1 MTLDRGALLLPVGL
15 SLLIGGLM
23 IVGGAPLAMVAVV
36 GLAVAVAI
44 VTKPLR
50 GLLLFALL
58 APAVPWMKA
67 GPLPLPEAL
76 LVLTW
81 GGVAIQ
87 WLAGRMPTWPR
98 GRTERLLGWLI
109 VWTLVPL
116 VAGELRPEG
125 DGIGPLNWARW
136 VLNVS
141 PVFLLPLLVRDE
153 QARERLMLALLAGFG
168 ILLVITL
175 GFFAVSRDPG
185 RMTAFLASLNYPHPE
200 AIQDIFY
207 ADPSRMPSPWIHP
220 NSTGG
225 ALLLAAPL
233 GIFYAA
239 IHTGWRRWLGGFVF
253 VAGAAGI
260 VFSGSR
266 GALLCLGVF
275 VAWLAWRKTPYA
287 GRGLILAALLAM
299 SLLVVYPPAQKRFAS
314 LFSSNDVST
323 GVRFDEYTHFP
334 GNVLKHPLGLGFKAE
349 TPASSP
355 EKGVYG
361 ISNLWLNY
369 WFRLGLPGMLLF
381 IAITRAWWR
390 EVRLP
395 GDFRQIGRHNA
406 LRIATTGTVLAALA
420 TGFIDHY
427 FSFTQVLISLFW
439 LILAM
444 GLMLARVPQPV
455 PTDATPSRPN
465 APEPRLNRP

>member
-1 MTLDRGALLLPVGL
+1 MTRGAMLLPVGL
-15 SLLIGGLM
+15 PLLFGALM
-23 IVGGAPLAMVAVV
+23 MLGGAPLMMVAVV
-36 GLAVAVAI
+36 GAVVAVAI
-44 VTKPLR
+44 VTQPLR

-81 GGVAIQ
+81 AGVAIQ
-87 WLAGRMPTWPR
+87 WLGGRLPAWPR
-98 GRTERLLGWLI
+98 GRPERLLGWLAL
-109 VWTLVPL
+109 WALVPM
-116 VAGELRPEG
+116 VAGQLRPEG
-125 DGIGPLNWARW
+125 VGIGPLNWARW
-136 VLNVS
+136 VLNLS

-153 QARERLMLALLAGFG
+153 RTRDRLMLALLLGFAG
-168 ILLVITL
+168 LLVIAL
-175 GFFAVSRDPG
+175 GFFAISRDPT
-185 RMTAFLASLNYPHPE
+185 RMTAFLATLRYPNPE
-200 AIQDIFY
+200 VIKDIFY
-207 ADPSRMPSPWIHP
+207 ADPGRMPSPWIHP
-220 NSTGG
+220 NSTG
-225 ALLLAAPL
+225 AAMLLAAPL
-233 GIFYAA
+233 GVFYAVVNQ
-239 IHTGWRRWLGGFVF
+239 GWRRWLGAFVF
-253 VAGAAGI
+253 VAGTGGI

-287 GRGLILAALLAM
+287 GRGLVLAILLAV
-299 SLLVVYPPAQKRFAS
+299 SLLLVYPPAQKRFAS

-334 GNVLKHPLGLGFKAE
+334 GNALRYPLGLGFKAE

-369 WFRLGLPGMLLF
+369 WFKLGLPGMLLF
-381 IAITRAWWR
+381 IAVTLAWWR
-390 EVRLP
+390 EVRLT
-395 GDFRQIGRHNA
+395 GDFRHVGPHNA
-406 LRIATTGTVLAALA
+406 LRIATTGTVLAALG

-444 GLMLARVPQPV
+444 GLMLARTSQPASI
-455 PTDATPSRPN
+455 ATAKPLTNRPGSRPVN
-465 APEPRLNRP
+465 CP

>member
-1 MTLDRGALLLPVGL
+1 MTSSRHFTIMPVALALLFGALMLAIGPVLG
-15 SLLIGGLM
+15 M
-23 IVGGAPLAMVAVV
+23 AAAVALA
-36 GLAVAVAI
+36 LAVAIFAQ
-44 VTKPLR
+44 PLR

-81 GGVAIQ
+81 VGVAIQ
-87 WLAGRMPTWPR
+87 WLGGRMPGWPT
-98 GRTERLLGWLI
+98 GRTERMLGWLI
-109 VWTLVPL
+109 VWTIVPL
-116 VAGELRPEG
+116 IAGELRPEG
-125 DGIGPLNWARW
+125 DGIGPLNWVRW

-153 QARERLMLALLAGFG
+153 RARERLLLLLLIGFAT
-168 ILLVITL
+168 LLVISL
-175 GFFAVSRDPG
+175 GFFAISRDPG
-185 RMTAFLASLNYPHPE
+185 RMTAFLASLRYPHPE
-200 AIQDIFY
+200 VIQDIFY

-225 ALLLAAPL
+225 AMLLAAPL
-233 GIFYAA
+233 GVFYAVA
-239 IHTGWRRWLGGFVF
+239 HHGWRRVLGAFVF

-287 GRGLILAALLAM
+287 GRGLLLATLLAV
-299 SLLVVYPPAQKRFAS
+299 SLLLVYPPAQKRFAS

-323 GVRFDEYTHFP
+323 GVRFDEYAHFP
-334 GNVLKHPLGLGFKAE
+334 GNALRYPLGLGFKAE

-355 EKGVYG
+355 EKNVYG

-369 WFRLGLPGMLLF
+369 WFKLGLPGMLLF
-381 IAITRAWWR
+381 IAVVRAWWR
-390 EVRLP
+390 EVRLS
-395 GDFRQIGRHNA
+395 GDFRHVGRHNA
-406 LRIATTGTVLAALA
+406 MRIATTGTVLAALA

-427 FSFTQVLISLFW
+427 FSVTQVLISLFW

-444 GLMLARVPQPV
+444 GLLLARAPADPVQPC
-455 PTDATPSRPN
+455 PSP
-465 APEPRLNRP
+465 LNRP

>member
-1 MTLDRGALLLPVGL
+1 MTRGAMLLPVGL
-15 SLLIGGLM
+15 PLLFGALM
-23 IVGGAPLAMVAVV
+23 MLGGAPLMMMAVA
-36 GLAVAVAI
+36 GMAVAVAI

-81 GGVAIQ
+81 AGVAIQ
-87 WLAGRMPTWPR
+87 WLGGRLPAWPR

-116 VAGELRPEG
+116 VAGELQPQG

-141 PVFLLPLLVRDE
+141 PVFLLPLLVRD
-153 QARERLMLALLAGFG
+153 ARDRERLILALLLGFG
-168 ILLVITL
+168 GLLLISL
-175 GFFAVSRDPG
+175 GFFALGRDPG
-185 RMTAFLASLNYPHPE
+185 RMTAFLASLRYPHPE
-200 AIQDIFY
+200 AIKDIFY

-233 GIFYAA
+233 GVFYAVA
-239 IHTGWRRWLGGFVF
+239 NRGWRRWLGAFVF
-253 VAGAAGI
+253 VAGTAGI

-275 VAWLAWRKTPYA
+275 VAWLAWRRTPYA
-287 GRGLILAALLAM
+287 GRGLVLAILLAV
-299 SLLVVYPPAQKRFAS
+299 SLLLVYPPAQKRFAS

-334 GNVLKHPLGLGFKAE
+334 LNAARYPLGLGFKAE
-349 TPASSP
+349 TPASVP
-355 EKGVYG
+355 EKGIYG

-369 WFRLGLPGMLLF
+369 WLKLGLPGMLLF
-381 IAITRAWWR
+381 MAVIHAWWR
-390 EVRLP
+390 EVRLT
-395 GDFRQIGRHNA
+395 GDFRHVGSHNA

-444 GLMLARVPQPV
+444 GLMLARVPQPASTAAV
-455 PTDATPSRPN
+455 LKSPT
-465 APEPRLNRP
+465 NRPVTPP

>member
-1 MTLDRGALLLPVGL
+1 MSLGTLLLPVGL
-15 SLLIGGLM
+15 SLLFGMLM
-23 IVGGAPLAMVAVV
+23 MLGGAPLTMVAVV
-36 GLAVAVAI
+36 GLALAVAI
-44 VTKPLR
+44 VEKPLR

-67 GPLPLPEAL
+67 GPLPLAEAL

-81 GGVAIQ
+81 AGVAIQ
-87 WLAGRMPTWPR
+87 WLAGRMPAWPR
-98 GRTERLLGWLI
+98 GRTERLLGWLV
-109 VWTLVPL
+109 VWTIVPM
-116 VAGELRPEG
+116 VAGELRPLG
-125 DGIGPLNWARW
+125 DGIGPLNWVRW

-153 QARERLMLALLAGFG
+153 QARERLMLALLVGFAG
-168 ILLVITL
+168 LLVITL
-175 GFFAVSRDPG
+175 GFFAISRDPG
-185 RMTAFLASLNYPHPE
+185 RMTAFLASLNYPRPD

-220 NSTGG
+220 NATGG

-233 GIFYAA
+233 GVFYAVA
-239 IHTGWRRWLGGFVF
+239 HRGWRRALGAFIF

-266 GALLCLGVF
+266 GALLCLGLF
-275 VAWLAWRKTPYA
+275 VAWLAWRRTPYA
-287 GRGLILAALLAM
+287 GRGLLLAILLAV
-299 SLLVVYPPAQKRFAS
+299 SLLLVYPPAQKRFAS

-323 GVRFDEYTHFP
+323 GVRFDEYVYFP
-334 GNVLKHPLGLGFKAE
+334 VNALHYPLGLGFKAE
-349 TPASSP
+349 TPASVP
-355 EKGVYG
+355 EKGIYG

-369 WFRLGLPGMLLF
+369 WFKLGLPGMLLF

-395 GDFRQIGRHNA
+395 GDFRHVGRHNA
-406 LRIATTGTVLAALA
+406 MRIATTGTVLAALA

-444 GLMLARVPQPV
+444 GLMLARVPQP
-455 PTDATPSRPN
+455 APSNPVHR
-465 APEPRLNRP
+465 R

>member
-1 MTLDRGALLLPVGL
+1 MSLGSLLLPVGL
-15 SLLIGGLM
+15 SLLLGVLM
-23 IVGGAPLAMVAVV
+23 MLGGAPLMMAAVV
-36 GLAVAVAI
+36 ALAVAAAI
-44 VTKPLR
+44 LARPLR

-76 LVLTW
+76 LLLTW
-81 GGVAIQ
+81 AGVALQ
-87 WLAGRMPTWPR
+87 WLGGRMPPWPR
-98 GRTERLLGWLI
+98 GRTERLLGWLV

-116 VAGELRPEG
+116 VAGELQPQG
-125 DGIGPLNWARW
+125 DGIGPLNWVRW

-141 PVFLLPLLVRDE
+141 PVFLLPLLVRDDRD
-153 QARERLMLALLAGFG
+153 RERLVLALLLGFG
-168 ILLVITL
+168 ALLAISL
-175 GFFAVSRDPG
+175 GFFAIGRDPA
-185 RMTAFLASLNYPHPE
+185 RMTAFLAALRYPHPE
-200 AIQDIFY
+200 AIKDIFY

-233 GIFYAA
+233 GVFYAVA
-239 IHTGWRRWLGGFVF
+239 HHGWRRGLGAFVF
-253 VAGAAGI
+253 LGGAAGI

-287 GRGLILAALLAM
+287 GRGLLLATLLAV
-299 SLLVVYPPAQKRFAS
+299 SLVLVYPPAQKRFAS

-323 GVRFDEYTHFP
+323 SVRFDEYTHFP
-334 GNVLKHPLGLGFKAE
+334 QNALRYPFGLGFKAE

-355 EKGVYG
+355 EKRVYG

-369 WFRLGLPGMLLF
+369 WFKLGLPGMLLF
-381 IAITRAWWR
+381 IAVTRAWWR

-395 GDFRQIGRHNA
+395 GDFRHVGRHNA

-444 GLMLARVPQPV
+444 GLMLARTPQPA
-455 PTDATPSRPN
+455 PTSPAHRP
-465 APEPRLNRP
+465 

>member
-1 MTLDRGALLLPVGL
+1 MSLGVLLLPVGL
-15 SLLIGGLM
+15 SLLCGMLM
-23 IVGGAPLAMVAVV
+23 MLGGAPLTMVAVV
-36 GLAVAVAI
+36 GLALAVAI
-44 VTKPLR
+44 FEKPLR

-81 GGVAIQ
+81 AGVAVQ
-87 WLAGRMPTWPR
+87 WLAGRLPPWPH
-98 GRTERLLGWLI
+98 GRTERLLGWLV
-109 VWTLVPL
+109 VWSIVPL
-116 VAGELRPEG
+116 VAGELNPEG
-125 DGIGPLNWARW
+125 VGIGPLNWARW
-136 VLNVS
+136 VLSVS

-153 QARERLMLALLAGFG
+153 QSRERLILALLIGFAG
-168 ILLVITL
+168 LLVIAL

-185 RMTAFLASLNYPHPE
+185 RMTAFLAALNYPRPD

-220 NSTGG
+220 NATGG

-233 GIFYAA
+233 GVFYAVA
-239 IHTGWRRWLGGFVF
+239 HRGWRRVLGGFIF

-266 GALLCLGVF
+266 GALLCLGLF
-275 VAWLAWRKTPYA
+275 VAWLAWRRTPYA
-287 GRGLILAALLAM
+287 GRGLVLAILLAV
-299 SLLVVYPPAQKRFAS
+299 SLLLVYPPAQKRFAS

-323 GVRFDEYTHFP
+323 GVRFDEYAHFP
-334 GNVLKHPLGLGFKAE
+334 ANALRYPLGLGFKAE
-349 TPASSP
+349 TPASVP
-355 EKGVYG
+355 EKAIYG

-369 WFRLGLPGMLLF
+369 WFKLGLPGMLLF
-381 IAITRAWWR
+381 IAVTVAWWR
-390 EVRLP
+390 TVRLP
-395 GDFRQIGRHNA
+395 GDFRHVDRHNA
-406 LRIATTGTVLAALA
+406 MRIATMGTVLAALA

-444 GLMLARVPQPV
+444 GLMLERAPQPV
-455 PTDATPSRPN
+455 LANIAHRS
-465 APEPRLNRP
+465 

>member
-1 MTLDRGALLLPVGL
+1 MNPGALLLAVVLPLLFGV
-15 SLLIGGLM
+15 LLIE
-23 IVGGAPLAMVAVV
+23 GGAPLMMVAVM
-36 GLAVAVAI
+36 GAAVTVAI
-44 VTKPLR
+44 FAKPLR

-81 GGVAIQ
+81 AGVAVQ
-87 WLAGRMPTWPR
+87 WLGGRMPPWPS
-98 GRTERLLGWLI
+98 GRTERLLGLLI
-109 VWTLVPL
+109 LWTLVPL
-116 VAGELRPEG
+116 VAGELNPQG

-153 QARERLMLALLAGFG
+153 QDNERLILALLAGFA
-168 ILLVITL
+168 ILLVISL
-175 GFFAVSRDPG
+175 GFFAVSRDPS
-185 RMTAFLASLNYPHPE
+185 RMAAFLATLRYPYPE
-200 AIQDIFY
+200 VIRDIFY

-233 GIFYAA
+233 GVFYAVA
-239 IHTGWRRWLGGFVF
+239 KRGWRRALGAFVF
-253 VAGAAGI
+253 VGGSAGI

-275 VAWLAWRKTPYA
+275 VAWLAWRRTPYA
-287 GRGLILAALLAM
+287 GRGLFLAALLAV
-299 SLLVVYPPAQKRFAS
+299 SLLIVYPPAQKRFAS

-323 GVRFDEYTHFP
+323 GVRFDEYLHFP
-334 GNVLKHPLGLGFKAE
+334 DNAMRYPLGVGFKSE
-349 TPASSP
+349 TPASVP
-355 EKGVYG
+355 EKGIYG

-369 WFRLGLPGMLLF
+369 WFKLGLPGMLLF
-381 IAITRAWWR
+381 IAVTWAWWR

-395 GDFRQIGRHNA
+395 GDFRHVGRHNA
-406 LRIATTGTVLAALA
+406 MRIAATGTVLAALA

-444 GLMLARVPQPV
+444 GLLQAHAPRSAPA
-455 PTDATPSRPN
+455 PTAHRP
-465 APEPRLNRP
+465 